1 MSENFDPNSPNSNLD
16 PQNEMHNLA
25 KVAPVETFEGQWPGD
40 GSGLDDFADFNA
52 LEGNDC

>member
-40 GSGLDDFADFNA
+40 GSGLDDLADFNA
-52 LEGNDC
+52 LEGGDC